1 MVAKGY
7 EANQER
13 LAAIASFGKLLAK
26 RAGFKCEWCGSDQ
39 DLRPQDLA
47 PAEEPD
53 ETTLALLC
61 GNCRNLAA
69 GKRAGLAGLR
79 SLSGAL
85 WHAEPIV
92 AAAAAK
98 VLAESGEDWA
108 REAIED
114 SYLDED
120 LKTDLLGQF
129 GAR

>member
-1 MVAKGY
+1 MAKGY

-13 LAAIASFGKLLAK
+13 LAAVASFGKLLAK
-26 RAGFKCEWCGSDQ
+26 RASFKCEWCGGDQ

-53 ETTLALLC
+53 ESTLALLC

-69 GKRAGLAGLR
+69 GKRADLAGLR

-85 WHAEPIV
+85 WHSEPVV

-114 SYLDED
+114 CFLDEE
-120 LKTDLLGQF
+120 LKTELLGHF
-129 GAR
+129 GVR